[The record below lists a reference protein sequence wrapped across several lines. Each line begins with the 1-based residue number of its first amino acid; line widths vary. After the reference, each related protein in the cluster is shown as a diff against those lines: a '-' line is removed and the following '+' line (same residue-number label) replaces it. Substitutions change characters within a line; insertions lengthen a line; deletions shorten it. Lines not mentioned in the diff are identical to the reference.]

1 MDGFQKELLDR
12 LPLAEAVWTL
22 FRFVAGPEVLDDLFE
37 RHRGR
42 AYQDAISFSL
52 LVSLVS
58 DALLIHS
65 GSGRRSFQQARNEGV
80 LEVTDAAAYG
90 KLRRLPIAVSEA
102 FLSEAGDR
110 LREMQPAVKARSLP
124 VSVQDYAV
132 LHIDGKKIKKLAKR
146 LKPLR
151 GVSGSM
157 LGGKVLVA
165 LDGRTAIAVAM
176 AATADGEAND
186 APLVPPLIP
195 QVRSRIPGPRLWV
208 ADRQFSDLKIPALLS
223 EDHDAFLIRHC
234 LKLNFHQDHSVPVQE
249 SRDAQDRL
257 ICEEEGWIGG
267 SRDPR
272 RMRVRR
278 ITLERPGEE
287 AVILLTNLMDR
298 DRWPAED
305 LLLVYRERWQI
316 ERVFQQVTEVFQL
329 QRLIGSSP
337 QAAVFQAAFCLL
349 LYNLLQTIRGHV
361 AEAQTR
367 AAETISIELL
377 FRDVQRQLLC
387 WTELGD
393 VPVPV
398 RVLHLPPDKETTLI
412 HLRCLLKDQWSDGW
426 KKSPAK
432 TRWPATTQ
440 TRVAGGHSSAWKLLQ
455 QHRKTKP

>member
-1 MDGFQKELLDR
+1 
-12 LPLAEAVWTL
+12 
-22 FRFVAGPEVLDDLFE
+22 
-37 RHRGR
+37 
-42 AYQDAISFSL
+42 
-52 LVSLVS
+52 
-58 DALLIHS
+58 
-65 GSGRRSFQQARNEGV
+65 
-80 LEVTDAAAYG
+80 
-90 KLRRLPIAVSEA
+90 
-102 FLSEAGDR
+102 
-110 LREMQPAVKARSLP
+110 
-124 VSVQDYAV
+124 
-132 LHIDGKKIKKLAKR
+132 
-146 LKPLR
+146 
-151 GVSGSM
+151 
-157 LGGKVLVA
+157 
-165 LDGRTAIAVAM
+165 
-176 AATADGEAND
+176 
-186 APLVPPLIP
+186 
-195 QVRSRIPGPRLWV
+195 
-208 ADRQFSDLKIPALLS
+208 LKIPALLS

-234 LKLNFHQDHSVPVQE
+234 LKLKFHQDHSIPVQE
-249 SRDAQDRL
+249 SPDPQDQL
-257 ICEEEGWIGG
+257 IREEEGWIGG
-267 SRDPR
+267 PRDRR

-278 ITLERPGEE
+278 ITRERPGEE

-367 AAETISIELL
+367 TVETISIELL

-393 VPVPV
+393 APVPA
-398 RVLHLPPDKETTLI
+398 RVLQLSPDKETTLI
-412 HLRCLLKDQWSDGW
+412 HVRRLLKNQWSDGW

-432 TRWPATTQ
+432 TRWQPTTQ